1 MGTISVRVSDELTT
15 ELEAYLEA
23 ENVDRSTAVRT
34 LLSEGL
40 ETWRR
45 EQALDRLAAGTISF
59 NDAAELA
66 GMSVWDFV
74 RLAKEHDV
82 TWVADDH
89 LDGDLEVL

>member
-23 ENVDRSTAVRT
+23 ENVDRSPAVRT

-40 ETWRR
+40 EAWRR
-45 EQALDRLAAGTISF
+45 EQALDRLAAGIISF
-59 NDAAELA
+59 SDAAELA
-66 GMSVWDFV
+66 GMSVWEFA

-89 LDGDLEVL
+89 LDGDLEAR